1 MAGTY
6 DLFDSTQYTSDSE
19 YDSRYGV
26 AIRYLQIHHATMT
39 SLSGLISLMQP
50 GGREVSA
57 NGALGNDGHL
67 VEVVPATQRAFT
79 SGVASWD
86 RQCITVESCNTSLS
100 PTWGIS
106 AATRTRLAKLAVG
119 MYRLGLL
126 GGLTRQFI
134 IGHYEVPGTY
144 ATACPGPD
152 MHLDAIVA
160 EANAIYNGGG
170 SLPEGYDDMIMI
182 LAVDDRKGRPWR
194 MLGPGYD
201 RLVPEGH
208 SEILKASASKV
219 LEINAAQYDIIRAN
233 WVQASLGATA
243 PVTIPPVVIDQK
255 QLDAAI
261 AAALDGYAPPP
272 APPVEVAIDYKL
284 IAKAV
289 NDDAAK
295 RLAE

>member
-6 DLFDSTQYTSDSE
+6 DLFDRTQYTASSE
-19 YDSRYGV
+19 YSSRLGV
-26 AIRYLQIHHATMT
+26 AIRYLQIHHATTT

-57 NGALGNDGHL
+57 NGALDSNGDL

-79 SGVASWD
+79 SGVASFD
-86 RQCITVESCNTSLS
+86 RQCITVETVNTSLS
-100 PTWGIS
+100 PEWGIS
-106 AATRTRLAKLAVG
+106 AASRTRLARLAVA
-119 MYRLGLL
+119 MFRLGLL

-144 ATACPGPD
+144 ATSCPGPD

-160 EANAIYNGGG
+160 EAQAIYAGAPGGVG
-170 SLPEGYDDMIMI
+170 GEDDMIMI
-182 LAVDDRKGRPWR
+182 LAVDDRIGRPWR

-201 RLVPEGH
+201 RLVPAGH
-208 SEILKASASKV
+208 SEVLKASASKV
-219 LEINAAQYDIIRAN
+219 LEVNAAQYDIIRAN
-233 WVQASLGATA
+233 WVQASVGANA
-243 PVTIPPVVIDQK
+243 PVTIPPVTIDQK

-261 AAALDGYAPPP
+261 AKALEGYTAPTP
-272 APPVEVAIDYKL
+272 PPVELAIDYAL

-289 NDDAAK
+289 NDDAAE
-295 RLAE
+295 RLKS